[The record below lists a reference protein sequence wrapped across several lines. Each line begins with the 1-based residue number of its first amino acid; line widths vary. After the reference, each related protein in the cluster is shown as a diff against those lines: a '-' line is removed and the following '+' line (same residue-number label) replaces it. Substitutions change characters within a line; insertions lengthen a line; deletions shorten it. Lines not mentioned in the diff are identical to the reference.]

1 DAGCLEAGI
10 RFAIAGRTAVRA
22 PPKMLASIVFA
33 ILLAAT
39 SMASAVDFDS
49 MPTPEL
55 QRRYDGLI
63 HELRCMQCQNES
75 IADSPV
81 VLLALLFG
89 GAGLYALLSNYAWVE
104 APAVADTP
112 AAMAA
117 KLAKKLADHPEN
129 LDGWL
134 MLGRTYATLE
144 QYPLAVRAYQHADR
158 LADGKNAEAIVGMA
172 ESLL

>member
-1 DAGCLEAGI
+1 
-10 RFAIAGRTAVRA
+10 VSA

-55 QRRYDGLI
+55 QQRYDGLI

-81 VLLALLFG
+81 DLAADLRRDVREQLIAGKTDAQIRDSMVARYGNIILFRPPFIASTAWVWLAPFALLIVG
-89 GAGLYALLSNYAWVE
+89 VL
-104 APAVADTP
+104 VAARIVRQR
-112 AAMAA
+112 AAMVASDDSVVD
-117 KLAKKLADHPEN
+117 AD
-129 LDGWL
+129 DVA
-134 MLGRTYATLE
+134 R
-144 QYPLAVRAYQHADR
+144 
-158 LADGKNAEAIVGMA
+158 
-172 ESLL
+172 